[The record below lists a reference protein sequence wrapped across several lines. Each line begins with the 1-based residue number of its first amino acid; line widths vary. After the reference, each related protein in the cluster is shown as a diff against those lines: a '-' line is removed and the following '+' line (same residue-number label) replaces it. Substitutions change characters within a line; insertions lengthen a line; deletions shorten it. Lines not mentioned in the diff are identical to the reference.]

1 MTTSDVEVEENCNK
15 VTKSVEQQT
24 CTLSHPLEQPVN
36 VNKQP
41 SFEERFARL
50 NQEIT
55 QPRHRDVNKEIT
67 QPRHRDVCINCIYK

>member
-1 MTTSDVEVEENCNK
+1 MMSPDVEVEENNNK
-15 VTKSVEQQT
+15 VTKSVEQQIS
-24 CTLSHPLEQPVN
+24 TLSHPLEQPVS

-67 QPRHRDVCINCIYK
+67 QPRHTAVSINCVYE